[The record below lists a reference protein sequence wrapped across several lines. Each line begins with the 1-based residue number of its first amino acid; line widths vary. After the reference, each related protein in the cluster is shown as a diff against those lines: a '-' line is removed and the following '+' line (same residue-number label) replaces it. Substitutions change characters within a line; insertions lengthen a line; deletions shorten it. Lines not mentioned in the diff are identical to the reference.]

1 MSERVLVIGGTRGTG
16 FEIVR
21 LLLRDGY
28 RVRALAR
35 NPAKAQKKFSLFSAA
50 VEIMAGDI
58 TKPGS
63 LPSAMRDV
71 EHSIFTVGVASRPT
85 GEKLIIETEYEGVK
99 NVLAAAREAQFKGRF
114 LYMSSI
120 GVTRPSAAATLLNL
134 IKRNNLRWRKR
145 AEEEI
150 RKSGFDYTIIRS
162 GFLNNRPGGKRTIEV
177 GQGEYPLALKYRIS
191 RADIAEVFVQSL
203 AHPKTRRTTFDAVW
217 GEEETDRKGWDA
229 IFAKLRPD
237 EQA

>member
-50 VEIMAGDI
+50 VEIMVGDI

-71 EHSIFTVGVASRPT
+71 EHIIFTVGVASRPT

-120 GVTRPSAAATLLNL
+120 GVTRPSFTTRPFLTLPFASVRDITRPAPVSRFGVSSIPASEGAAGGPRQGAA
-134 IKRNNLRWRKR
+134 R
-145 AEEEI
+145 AC
-150 RKSGFDYTIIRS
+150 SS
-162 GFLNNRPGGKRTIEV
+162 
-177 GQGEYPLALKYRIS
+177 A
-191 RADIAEVFVQSL
+191 
-203 AHPKTRRTTFDAVW
+203 RR
-217 GEEETDRKGWDA
+217 
-229 IFAKLRPD
+229 
-237 EQA
+237 